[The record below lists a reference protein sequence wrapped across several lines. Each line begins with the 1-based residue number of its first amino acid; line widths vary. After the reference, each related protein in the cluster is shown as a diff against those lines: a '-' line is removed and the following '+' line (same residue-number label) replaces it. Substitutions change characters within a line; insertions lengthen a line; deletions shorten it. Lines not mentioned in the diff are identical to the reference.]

1 MNCKPPWKPL
11 PVLMAQL
18 PPDSHCARR
27 SQSESGAAWAAG
39 LKIAE
44 AVPTATVD
52 AANFANLDA
61 VLRACRAMS
70 VLVLSFAAKT
80 RHTGLKLVVGFTLA
94 LLYTFLVVGV
104 LRGTPRN
111 GPITQAHF
119 TFQFR
124 CPRQ

>member
-1 MNCKPPWKPL
+1 VWG
-11 PVLMAQL
+11 
-18 PPDSHCARR
+18 
-27 SQSESGAAWAAG
+27 GALAAG

-80 RHTGLKLVVGFTLA
+80 R
-94 LLYTFLVVGV
+94 
-104 LRGTPRN
+104 
-111 GPITQAHF
+111 
-119 TFQFR
+119 
-124 CPRQ
+124 

>member
-1 MNCKPPWKPL
+1 MGG
-11 PVLMAQL
+11 
-18 PPDSHCARR
+18 
-27 SQSESGAAWAAG
+27 GAEDCRG
-39 LKIAE
+39 RGRLQ
-44 AVPTATVD
+44 PVD

-94 LLYTFLVVGV
+94 LLYMFLVVGV

-111 GPITQAHF
+111 GPITQSHF